1 MDAIDSAQ
9 PAEGLPVEGPAA
21 RPLKI
26 FVNYRREDMPYA
38 ASTLYGAL
46 KERFDAENIF
56 FDQGPALRAGMQ
68 FPEEI
73 TSYLTKTPGVF
84 LALIG
89 PRWLEVM
96 TARRARRD
104 DDWVVREIDLAFQ
117 SRWTIIPVLTDDA
130 RLPRPSELPPAV
142 RELPDCQAAYL
153 RQANLDDD
161 VEKLSD
167 RLGEIRV
174 DLNDQDPAKTRAQQQ
189 PSVPAEVVT
198 ERSDRAEPA
207 KDPDVFPADDA
218 HYQRLFDEIYN
229 NNLIIFL
236 GAGVNAEDY
245 GRPFRLG
252 ASMLPDDSD
261 VAAYLA
267 RMARRESQDRR
278 LAEIAQYARIVSGE
292 PNVFKWVRQTLQGGT
307 NPGRVH
313 TDLAHL
319 PGLLKELGLEKRYQM
334 IVTPK
339 FDVALEQAFR
349 KEREPF
355 DVAVYMAPGT
365 EYAGKFVHLPWL
377 SPDPQPVL
385 TNDYQDFPFTSE
397 GELLRTVIVR
407 INGAVD
413 DIKQGY
419 RWGENF
425 VITEDHYIDYL
436 HGRSAEQVVPVQIL
450 GKLRQASC
458 LFLGYPV
465 ADWRLRVF
473 LHWIWPGEML
483 GRATHWAV
491 ERDPDDFEREFW
503 KNSRVS
509 LYQGRLTDYVKGFYA
524 FLQNNI
530 DDLKEHLD
538 ELG

>member
-1 MDAIDSAQ
+1 M
-9 PAEGLPVEGPAA
+9 
-21 RPLKI
+21 
-26 FVNYRREDMPYA
+26 
-38 ASTLYGAL
+38 
-46 KERFDAENIF
+46 
-56 FDQGPALRAGMQ
+56 
-68 FPEEI
+68 
-73 TSYLTKTPGVF
+73 
-84 LALIG
+84 
-89 PRWLEVM
+89 
-96 TARRARRD
+96 
-104 DDWVVREIDLAFQ
+104 
-117 SRWTIIPVLTDDA
+117 
-130 RLPRPSELPPAV
+130 
-142 RELPDCQAAYL
+142 
-153 RQANLDDD
+153 RQTNLDDD
-161 VEKLSD
+161 VSNLSD
-167 RLGEIRV
+167 RLDEIRI
-174 DLNDQDPAKTRAQQQ
+174 DLNNEDPAETGAQKQA
-189 PSVPAEVVT
+189 SVPAEVMT
-198 ERSDRAEPA
+198 EPPGRSEPG
-207 KDPDVFPADDA
+207 KGPDPDVFPADDE

-229 NNLIIFL
+229 NNLVIFL

-292 PNVFKWVRQTLQGGT
+292 PNVFKWVKQTLQGGSYV
-307 NPGRVH
+307 GKVH
-313 TDLAHL
+313 QDLAHL
-319 PGLLKELGLEKRYQM
+319 PRLLEELGLEKRYQM

-339 FDVALEQAFR
+339 FDVALERAFR

-377 SPDPQPVL
+377 SVDPQPVL
-385 TNDYQDFPFTSE
+385 TNEYDEFPFTRE

-407 INGAVD
+407 INGAVE
-413 DIKQGY
+413 DIKEGY
-419 RWGENF
+419 RWGENL

-483 GRATHWAV
+483 GGATHWAV

-503 KNSRVS
+503 KRSGVS
-509 LYQGRLTDYVKGFYA
+509 LYEGRLADYVKGFYT
-524 FLQNNI
+524 FLQKNI
-530 DDLKEHLD
+530 GDLKEHLD
-538 ELG
+538 ELR